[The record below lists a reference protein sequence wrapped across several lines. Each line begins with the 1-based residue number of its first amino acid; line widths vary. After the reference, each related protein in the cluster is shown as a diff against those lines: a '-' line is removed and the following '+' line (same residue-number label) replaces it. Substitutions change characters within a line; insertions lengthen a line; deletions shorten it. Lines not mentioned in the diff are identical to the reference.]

1 MNCVGAFPFCRRA
14 LAFSSSQD
22 SGLDSGKLP
31 QADIGTTTAESS
43 PFCLCLAVK
52 KVVFRWT

>member
-1 MNCVGAFPFCRRA
+1 MNCVGAFPFYC
-14 LAFSSSQD
+14 LASAFLSSQD